1 MGPRQNPRRFGRRSK
16 QGSSACRSDGQVY
29 LGIWRCG
36 MTWLRPRKTKR
47 DAILGLVASWGDRRT
62 PRRSLQRNPSALS
75 MRLVGFSSCRVR
87 RRNLVELTS
96 ARHIFAARVCKQCL
110 PGNQPMH
117 SHSLDP
123 WTHDH
128 VFLGPKH
135 DRNERRT
142 WFVVALTAV
151 MMVGEIAA
159 GSLFGS
165 MALLADGWHMGTHP
179 WAPGVGAAAYLFAR
193 QHARNSRFAF
203 GTGKFGD
210 LAAFSSAIILSLIA
224 VQIFYESVIRLVH
237 PVAIAY
243 GEAIAVAAL
252 GLGVN
257 LVSAWLLRDSHDHDH
272 HGHGHSHGSSQ
283 GSSHDSSPGHR
294 HHDNNLRAA
303 YIHVLADAAT
313 SVLAIAALVI
323 AMYSQWVWADPA
335 VGIIGSLVIASWA
348 FGLIRD
354 SGAVLLDVSVDKN
367 LEAVIRD
374 RLETRG
380 DRVIDLHLWQVGP
393 GHRAAVIAV
402 LSDDPLPSATYKRR
416 LGGLRGLSHVT
427 IEVEVCPHAPLA
439 AEHPS

>member
-1 MGPRQNPRRFGRRSK
+1 
-16 QGSSACRSDGQVY
+16 
-29 LGIWRCG
+29 
-36 MTWLRPRKTKR
+36 
-47 DAILGLVASWGDRRT
+47 
-62 PRRSLQRNPSALS
+62 
-75 MRLVGFSSCRVR
+75 
-87 RRNLVELTS
+87 
-96 ARHIFAARVCKQCL
+96 
-110 PGNQPMH
+110 MH
-117 SHSLDP
+117 SHSLDQ

-165 MALLADGWHMGTHP
+165 MALLADGWHMATH
-179 WAPGVGAAAYLFAR
+179 AAALGIAAAAYLFAR

-257 LVSAWLLRDSHDHDH
+257 LISAWLLRDSHDHDH
-272 HGHGHSHGSSQ
+272 HGHGHSHGSSH
-283 GSSHDSSPGHR
+283 GSSPGHR

-380 DRVIDLHLWQVGP
+380 DRVTDLHLWQVGP
-393 GHRAAVIAV
+393 GHRAAVISV
-402 LSDDPLPSATYKRR
+402 ISDHPLPSATYKRR
-416 LGGLRGLSHVT
+416 LNGLRGLSHVT
-427 IEVEVCPHAPLA
+427 IEVELCPHPPM
-439 AEHPS
+439 H